1 MKLLVTKEGKAAF
14 AVGIVL
20 ILSVLLVNRNPADK
34 KNVSLLL
41 PLVINYVIRYNRKLI
56 KDGDCY
62 GNNSTQI

>member
-34 KNVSLLL
+34 K
-41 PLVINYVIRYNRKLI
+41 
-56 KDGDCY
+56 
-62 GNNSTQI
+62 T

>member
-20 ILSVLLVNRNPADK
+20 ISSVLLVNRNPADK
-34 KNVSLLL
+34 KRELIITISYQLCV
-41 PLVINYVIRYNRKLI
+41 RYNRKLI